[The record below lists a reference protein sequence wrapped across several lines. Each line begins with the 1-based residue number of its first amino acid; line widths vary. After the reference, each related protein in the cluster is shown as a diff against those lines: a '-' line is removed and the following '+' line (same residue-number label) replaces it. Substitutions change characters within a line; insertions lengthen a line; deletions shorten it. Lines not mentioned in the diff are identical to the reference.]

1 VALGAIVVAIGG
13 RVDAE
18 ESAASLEAELP
29 GLITDC
35 NRVVEGGT
43 GKRRAMRACKTLAA
57 ANLLDRAEPAASA
70 AYERYRADQA
80 QDQARWQAC
89 HRSELRIWRDGS
101 CPYAASTSTRPKRT
115 TNDPISTLPAD
126 CEQPSAP
133 DVPADVAIGSRADK
147 QLSGEIA
154 RFVSASAE
162 YVSCLRGAVVDPTA
176 VGQKQAEALHAVTTL
191 FDLYET
197 RVGHSDELIAKLT
210 EIGGAVNSSH
220 LSRAAAIQRAVESDA
235 IQTLNAAIAHINARR
250 FGEARAVVRGLDL
263 EALSSFERSKAE
275 QILYTIAYE
284 EERFEDAQEHVR
296 RSIDA
301 GGLSADDKSKARLAL
316 ANLDVMLVLLRGN
329 QAQRTAGQV
338 VE

>member
-1 VALGAIVVAIGG
+1 MVALGAIVVAIGG
-13 RVDAE
+13 RVGAE

-29 GLITDC
+29 GLIADC

-43 GKRRAMRACKTLAA
+43 GKRRAMRACETLAA

-80 QDQARWQAC
+80 QDRARWQAC
-89 HRSELRIWRDGS
+89 HRSELRISGS
-101 CPYAASTSTRPKRT
+101 CPHFAGSTGTPYT
-115 TNDPISTLPAD
+115 PISTLRAD
-126 CEQPSAP
+126 CDQPSAP

-147 QLSGEIA
+147 RVSCEIV
-154 RFVSASAE
+154 RFVLGSAE

-220 LSRAAAIQRAVESDA
+220 LSRAAAIQRAVESNA
-235 IQTLNAAIAHINARR
+235 IQTLNAAIAYINARR

-301 GGLSADDKSKARLAL
+301 GGLSADDKYKARLAL